1 MNCSRFRFL
10 IQQWFDGQLEPQ
22 EEQMLMSHLDA
33 CDSCERFRH
42 QIDQVVQSA
51 PEVPLPEEC
60 LPGNLEALARRVM
73 QELPQD
79 KPGFMDGIKNMFGGT
94 AGAGAKRERP
104 SQRGK
109 EKAPAGAPAAAAGPT
124 GKDADKNSAFP
135 HVRRSGPAKIDD
147 AEEDMRAT
155 STRLRNISKMVS
167 DDGVDQSQTGFGLG
181 SKFGMDIPN
190 RDAQQA
196 DREMTFAES
205 IRKKIGEQMSEP
217 GPEQGGGYPPPTFP
231 GGPGQ
236 QTGMPPGMNM
246 PGAGG
251 PPAFGNQQGGF
262 EQPPS
267 TVPPWGEQPQPGA
280 WPQGGQQPGG
290 PPAWQQPAAPSGF
303 APQPGS
309 PPDWA
314 NPQPPSNWGQPATS
328 GAPDWGGASQQ
339 TPPPQPATSGAPDWG
354 GASQQTPPPQPATSG
369 APDWGGAPQQPQ
381 TGGAPD
387 WGGAP
392 QQPQTSGA
400 PDWGGAQQP
409 QPQPQPGTPPAWGT
423 PAAQEWG
430 NTSNFAGGPSEVPQ
444 APVWG
449 QPPAPGA
456 TDWNNPP
463 TPGTGG
469 PNNWGQPQ
477 GAPNAWGNQP
487 GAGGDWG
494 TPDVGGAK
502 PEGWGSSWDAPNE
515 QPPQPGWGSS
525 WDDPSEKAA
534 QQAAQQAQQQAPQ
547 PPQPPQPAPPDQAGQ
562 PAASGW
568 GPPQPTSNE
577 WGVTAQDA
585 AAPANNWGTPQAGTS
600 WAGGQGQQQPQP
612 GGWGDN
618 GGTAAAGTAPGA
630 WGTPQ
635 PASGGWAPT
644 APDANVGAAGTAPAG
659 WANPAAGAPPAWQ
672 SSDNSA
678 PTTILRGDAP
688 MPGAHQQAVPMPA
701 QSPPPPAPAP
711 AAAGAPMEWN
721 PHDEDQI
728 QTGMWQVFAVDDNLG
743 AKGPAAAGSR
753 PQPALPPNVTPL
765 SAADSPVPSNVT
777 QLPSNV
783 TPLQPAAPP
792 QSNTG
797 QQPQPKLSAMG
808 ENIMDRLHTILGDGL
823 EGMAAGTQPLPGSTP
838 PPEAPPAPGAPPWGS
853 PPAGQPVPGQP
864 PQGGWAA
871 PDQGAS
877 SFGPDDD
884 LPIQEKLRRQQMAAQ
899 QGQPDP
905 AAQPAWGAPAAGPQP
920 GNGMQPAWGAQQG
933 NNWGGDQPP
942 AQPAGIP
949 PINQQWETQQIGA
962 VSQEQLA
969 QAAAAAAAAAPPNGG
984 WETPSASAQGGWA
997 PAAEQQVQQGGWNA
1011 PSQAVAQAPAGPS
1024 APPVGGL
1031 YRNIDNQAINTVF
1044 RENLSTKDGIHAA
1057 PAAVVS
1063 PPQPVAA
1070 PAAFAAP
1077 VMPTAATAA
1086 PGVMAQPQAAAA
1098 PAQAPMPAPAA
1109 TPEPAGLLGRIDDQ
1123 AIDRIFAENLG
1134 IRDSLA
1140 ASAVRR
1146 EEFEAEQAAAPPPP
1160 MMQPPPGLE
1169 GMVPQSQA
1177 ALAQQAPVPAP
1188 APAPVPAPMAPPPQA
1203 PPPFAGMPTNVDQTG
1218 GWNIPPQIQ
1227 QIQQQ
1232 PVPPVQQQQPAWNI
1246 PGPET
1251 QQQQQQS
1258 GWNIPQQAAPEPAAW
1273 TPPPQQPA
1281 PEQPAAWTPPPQQPA
1296 PEQPTWNA
1304 PPQQAVPEQAGWNA
1318 QPQQPVAPPQ
1328 LAPVPPQLPPQA
1340 APQTGGWNPAPAGQP
1355 PMDQQPQPGGW
1366 GMPQQPAAQPQ
1377 ASAMQAIFSGDM
1389 GGGAQPPQLGADGQ
1403 PLNVA
1408 RAVEAVREAVVDQAS
1423 APDVPKVE
1431 GIGRLAK
1438 DDQTAEP
1445 TSGKIA
1451 QIGKFLLDSSDFNKL
1466 GNLASTPDLPDAK
1479 VRVLTL
1485 EAADEINKLL
1495 NHIATQPG
1503 VVGSVIVGHDG
1514 ILIASNLPSDV
1525 DPESV
1530 GIWSLG
1536 IYVNTLNSTKKL
1548 GHNHLHQLVA
1558 RSRFGYLV
1566 VADFGGG
1573 ILVTVSNGQETDKLI
1588 PLMRSITQ
1596 LVAQ

>member
-1 MNCSRFRFL
+1 M
-10 IQQWFDGQLEPQ
+10 
-22 EEQMLMSHLDA
+22 
-33 CDSCERFRH
+33 
-42 QIDQVVQSA
+42 
-51 PEVPLPEEC
+51 
-60 LPGNLEALARRVM
+60 
-73 QELPQD
+73 
-79 KPGFMDGIKNMFGGT
+79 
-94 AGAGAKRERP
+94 
-104 SQRGK
+104 
-109 EKAPAGAPAAAAGPT
+109 
-124 GKDADKNSAFP
+124 
-135 HVRRSGPAKIDD
+135 
-147 AEEDMRAT
+147 
-155 STRLRNISKMVS
+155 
-167 DDGVDQSQTGFGLG
+167 
-181 SKFGMDIPN
+181 
-190 RDAQQA
+190 
-196 DREMTFAES
+196 
-205 IRKKIGEQMSEP
+205 
-217 GPEQGGGYPPPTFP
+217 
-231 GGPGQ
+231 
-236 QTGMPPGMNM
+236 
-246 PGAGG
+246 
-251 PPAFGNQQGGF
+251 
-262 EQPPS
+262 
-267 TVPPWGEQPQPGA
+267 
-280 WPQGGQQPGG
+280 
-290 PPAWQQPAAPSGF
+290 
-303 APQPGS
+303 
-309 PPDWA
+309 
-314 NPQPPSNWGQPATS
+314 
-328 GAPDWGGASQQ
+328 
-339 TPPPQPATSGAPDWG
+339 
-354 GASQQTPPPQPATSG
+354 
-369 APDWGGAPQQPQ
+369 
-381 TGGAPD
+381 
-387 WGGAP
+387 
-392 QQPQTSGA
+392 
-400 PDWGGAQQP
+400 
-409 QPQPQPGTPPAWGT
+409 
-423 PAAQEWG
+423 
-430 NTSNFAGGPSEVPQ
+430 
-444 APVWG
+444 
-449 QPPAPGA
+449 
-456 TDWNNPP
+456 
-463 TPGTGG
+463 
-469 PNNWGQPQ
+469 
-477 GAPNAWGNQP
+477 
-487 GAGGDWG
+487 
-494 TPDVGGAK
+494 
-502 PEGWGSSWDAPNE
+502 
-515 QPPQPGWGSS
+515 
-525 WDDPSEKAA
+525 
-534 QQAAQQAQQQAPQ
+534 
-547 PPQPPQPAPPDQAGQ
+547 
-562 PAASGW
+562 
-568 GPPQPTSNE
+568 
-577 WGVTAQDA
+577 TAQDG

-600 WAGGQGQQQPQP
+600 WTGQDQPQP
-612 GGWGDN
+612 QTGGWGDN
-618 GGTAAAGTAPGA
+618 GGAAAAGTAPGA

-635 PASGGWAPT
+635 PATGGWAPT
-644 APDANVGAAGTAPAG
+644 APDANVGAAGTTPAG
-659 WANPAAGAPPAWQ
+659 WGNPATGAPPAWQ

-678 PTTILRGDAP
+678 PTTILRGDSP
-688 MPGAHQQAVPMPA
+688 MPMPV
-701 QSPPPPAPAP
+701 QSPPPPAPAAP
-711 AAAGAPMEWN
+711 APGTPVEWN

-753 PQPALPPNVTPL
+753 PQPQLPPNVTPL

-777 QLPSNV
+777 PLPSNV
-783 TPLQPAAPP
+783 TPLQPAAPQP
-792 QSNTG
+792 VTNNTG

-838 PPEAPPAPGAPPWGS
+838 PPEAPPAPGAPNWGA
-853 PPAGQPVPGQP
+853 PAAGQPGQ
-864 PQGGWAA
+864 PQGGGWNA
-871 PDQGAS
+871 PDQGAA
-877 SFGPDDD
+877 SFGPEDD

-905 AAQPAWGAPAAGPQP
+905 SAQPAWGAPQPGPQP
-920 GNGMQPAWGAQQG
+920 GNGMQPAAWGAPQG

-942 AQPAGIP
+942 AQPAAGSP

-969 QAAAAAAAAAPPNGG
+969 QAAAAAAAAPPNGG

-997 PAAEQQVQQGGWNA
+997 PAAEQQIQQGGWNA
-1011 PSQAVAQAPAGPS
+1011 PSQAVAQAPVGPA
-1024 APPVGGL
+1024 APPAGGL

-1057 PAAVVS
+1057 PAAVVA
-1063 PPQPVAA
+1063 QPVAA
-1070 PAAFAAP
+1070 PPSAFAAP
-1077 VMPTAATAA
+1077 AMPAAATAA

-1098 PAQAPMPAPAA
+1098 PPQAPMAAPAA

-1146 EEFEAEQAAAPPPP
+1146 EEFEAEQAAAAAAAAPPP

-1177 ALAQQAPVPAP
+1177 SLAQQAP
-1188 APAPVPAPMAPPPQA
+1188 APAPVPLAPPPQVPPQA

-1232 PVPPVQQQQPAWNI
+1232 QPAPAPAPVQQQPAWNV

-1258 GWNIPQQAAPEPAAW
+1258 GWNIPQQAAPEQAGW
-1273 TPPPQQPA
+1273 NVPPQQAA
-1281 PEQPAAWTPPPQQPA
+1281 PEPPAAWTPPPQQPA

-1304 PPQQAVPEQAGWNA
+1304 PPQLAAPEQAGWNVP
-1318 QPQQPVAPPQ
+1318 PQQPAAPPAPPQLAPPPVAPPQ
-1328 LAPVPPQLPPQA
+1328 LPPQQA
-1340 APQTGGWNPAPAGQP
+1340 APQPGWNPAPAGQP
-1355 PMDQQPQPGGW
+1355 PMDQMQPQQGGW
-1366 GMPQQPAAQPQ
+1366 GMPSQQPAAAPQ
-1377 ASAMQAIFSGDM
+1377 ASAMQAIFSGEM
-1389 GGGAQPPQLGADGQ
+1389 GGGQQAPQLGADGQ

-1408 RAVEAVREAVVDQAS
+1408 RAVEAVREAAVEQAS